1 MAAAKRYGNSS
12 SSGGGCVTPTKM
24 LCNNS
29 SDILFQQNSGN
40 EIQQQQHSS
49 VSRQLSSSI
58 PLINNS
64 NITPQT
70 GGVISSPVNGGILR
84 RSPLISQLVK
94 NSKIIRNYPFL
105 FRLHQQPRQHHFH
118 PVLSML
124 LAKLKITDY

>member
-12 SSGGGCVTPTKM
+12 NSGGCVTPTKM

-40 EIQQQQHSS
+40 EVQQQHSS

-105 FRLHQQPRQHHFH
+105 FRLHQQLRQHHFH